1 MARRR
6 TKSVQDILAQ
16 GRRLQFELGNPIY
29 PTDTAL
35 SRMDRIDAIRAR
47 YIRNIERS
55 QRWQN
60 ERDRAYNQRL
70 VMDRLLAINRPYDA
84 GEFAR
89 NAGQAAANAVQIPR
103 NIYMGLNNG

>member
-1 MARRR
+1 M
-6 TKSVQDILAQ
+6 QDILAQ

-35 SRMDRIDAIRAR
+35 SRMDRIDAIRTR

-60 ERDRAYNQRL
+60 ERDRAYNERL
-70 VMDRLLAINRPYDA
+70 GRDRLLAISNPYDA
-84 GEFAR
+84 REFAR
-89 NAGQAAANAVQIPR
+89 NAGQTAANAVQIPR
-103 NIYMGLNNG
+103 NVYMGLNNG